1 MGQTDRKDNQT
12 KDSLADWFTKMVH
25 LYREKETE
33 HLRSRL
39 TVKKSQHSYNDLK
52 REMPGAEFI
61 YENQRYILSGQLT
74 NGKYY
79 RAVGSTQNFP
89 AAKCRIRRH
98 NRGLVFVS

>member
-1 MGQTDRKDNQT
+1 
-12 KDSLADWFTKMVH
+12 
-25 LYREKETE
+25 
-33 HLRSRL
+33 
-39 TVKKSQHSYNDLK
+39 
-52 REMPGAEFI
+52 MPGAEFI

-89 AAKCRIRRH
+89 AAKFRIRRH

>member
-1 MGQTDRKDNQT
+1 MVSEKDLKEIISQVLKEMGTENKI
-12 KDSLADWFTKMVH
+12 
-25 LYREKETE
+25 REKEAE